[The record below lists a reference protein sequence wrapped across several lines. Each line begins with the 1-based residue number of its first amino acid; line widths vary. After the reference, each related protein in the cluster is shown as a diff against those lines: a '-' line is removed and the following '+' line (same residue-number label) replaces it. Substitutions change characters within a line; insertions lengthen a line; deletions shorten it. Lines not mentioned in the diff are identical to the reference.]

1 MSIHDKGKA
10 VWDFFTNPEYG
21 ALANAANIG
30 DLVASPG
37 AFLAEVVIPG
47 GPAATTAFSEPY
59 GKVKEQ
65 WQQTF
70 GGVPGYITREITG
83 RSPAS
88 DTAATPTQPTTT
100 PQLLRSEDPLAFF
113 NRTQGRA
120 AGGSG
125 VGGQVAALQKSA
137 EDYWKRMQNYAT
149 ARSQAL
155 GSAYSGLAGSTARQA
170 ASVAQGG
177 LNTAAAIEN
186 IYANLAKDAAQLARG
201 GGSMVTPRTA
211 TAGLVPVS
219 GEMLAAQQEIPAAGA
234 SLANYLSDTMGVQ
247 AGALDAL
254 ARSQAAYGT
263 ASVADFLD
271 RFNVARLAD
280 ERNVANQ
287 IAKLRAAAAAR
298 GSALDQ
304 KRLEAEAAA
313 LGFTQRA
320 NEWVNAYRLADPKGE
335 YRKAVDAAAAR
346 FGVSPETVAAELAN
360 NEALRIQLVP
370 GMSAVLGS

>member
-1 MSIHDKGKA
+1 MADNI
-10 VWDFFTNPEYG
+10 WDWILGSSNNNDSGTTFSFRETEPATTNQP
-21 ALANAANIG
+21 ANLGNLTWSTPTTTTLTPQQQAWARI
-30 DLVASPG
+30 ASPNSQF
-37 AFLAEVVIPG
+37 ASYTP
-47 GPAATTAFSEPY
+47 PTTISN
-59 GKVKEQ
+59 
-65 WQQTF
+65 QT
-70 GGVPGYITREITG
+70 
-83 RSPAS
+83 A
-88 DTAATPTQPTTT
+88 TT
-100 PQLLRSEDPLAFF
+100 PQLLRSESPLAFF
-113 NRTQGRA
+113 ERTQGRA
-120 AGGSG
+120 AGGAGSG

-137 EDYWKRMQNYAT
+137 ENYWKRMQNYAT

-201 GGSMVTPRTA
+201 GGGMVTPRTA

-298 GSALDQ
+298 GSALNAE
-304 KRLEAEAAA
+304 RLKAEAAQTA
-313 LGFTQRA
+313 FTQRA

-335 YRKAVDAAAAR
+335 YKKAVDAAAAR

-360 NEALRIQLVP
+360 NLALRIQLVP
-370 GMSAVLGS
+370 GMTAALGS